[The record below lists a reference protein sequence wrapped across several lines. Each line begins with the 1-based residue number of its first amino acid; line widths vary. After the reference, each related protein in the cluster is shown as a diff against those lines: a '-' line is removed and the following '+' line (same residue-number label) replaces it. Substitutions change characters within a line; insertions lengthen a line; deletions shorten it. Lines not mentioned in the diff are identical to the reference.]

1 MRHPDPDD
9 LALLALGEDAG
20 PDVAAHLADCPSCA
34 AEVASLRQVVLVGR
48 SVTAADVPSAPPAH
62 VWERIQ
68 AELGLGAV
76 QEPPG
81 GAASTPPTPS
91 VPTPALETTAPAPTG
106 GAAVVDL
113 ASARGTGRRRRLSV
127 GWLAAAAAVGL
138 VFGAV
143 GGAWWAGTRTTE
155 ATPTVLAEANLE
167 PLPGWD
173 AAGVA
178 VLEEQPD
185 GTRVVVVDVAADLD
199 ADGFREVWLLAPDVS
214 GMISLGLLEGTEG
227 RFVVPAGIDVGRF
240 PVVDVSEEPFDG
252 DAAHSG
258 NSIVRG
264 TLEA

>member
-1 MRHPDPDD
+1 MRHPDPED

-20 PDVAAHLADCPSCA
+20 PDVAAHLAECASCA
-34 AEVASLRQVVLVGR
+34 AEVASLRRVVLVGR

-68 AELGLGAV
+68 AELGLGAA

-81 GAASTPPTPS
+81 GAP
-91 VPTPALETTAPAPTG
+91 APAPAPSWATPAPPAPAPSG
-106 GAAVVDL
+106 GAEVIDL
-113 ASARGTGRRRRLSV
+113 ASARAGGGRRRRLSA

-138 VFGAV
+138 VLGAV
-143 GGAWWAGTRTTE
+143 GGAWWAGSRSTE

-185 GTRVVVVDVAADLD
+185 GTRVVVVDVAADLGE
-199 ADGFREVWLLAPDVS
+199 DGYREVWLLAPDVS
-214 GMISLGLLEGTEG
+214 GMVSLGLLEGTEG
-227 RFVVPAGIDVGRF
+227 RFVLPAGIDVGRF

-252 DAAHSG
+252 DATHSG

>member
-1 MRHPDPDD
+1 VRHPDSDD

-20 PDVAAHLADCPSCA
+20 PDVAAHLANCPSCA
-34 AEVASLRQVVLVGR
+34 AEVASLRRVVLVGR
-48 SVTAADVPSAPPAH
+48 SVTSADVPSAPPSR
-62 VWERIQ
+62 VWDRIQ
-68 AELGLGAV
+68 EELGLGAAH
-76 QEPPG
+76 EPPG
-81 GAASTPPTPS
+81 GTP
-91 VPTPALETTAPAPTG
+91 TTAMAPPGTAQAPPAPAG
-106 GAAVVDL
+106 PPDGAAVVHL
-113 ASARGTGRRRRLSV
+113 TSARGAARRRRLSV

-143 GGAWWAGTRTTE
+143 GGTWWAGSRTTE
-155 ATPTVLAEANLE
+155 ATPTVLAEADLQ

-178 VLEEQPD
+178 VLETQPD
-185 GTRVVVVDVAADLD
+185 GTRVVVVDVAGDLGT
-199 ADGFREVWLLAPDVS
+199 DGYREVWLLAPDVS

-227 RFVVPAGIDVGRF
+227 RFVLPAGIDVGSF

-252 DAAHSG
+252 DASHSG